1 VKLLAIDTSSL
12 ACTVALRIGDELIER
27 HEEQER
33 EHTRL
38 LIPMIRDVLDQAGV
52 TPNDLDAIVLG
63 NGPGSFIG
71 MRIAASVCQ
80 GLAHGAGLK
89 IIPVSSL
96 AAVAAEVMD
105 STDAE
110 TVIVTQ
116 DAHMQQVYMGLYL
129 RSAENSPQPVCDER
143 LQGQEMI
150 DELRRGE
157 KSSTVAAGQGWQR
170 YPKLLA
176 ANESLLGAQSDVLYP
191 HARYLLALADLSA
204 AIPAEDIQPA
214 YLRQKVAE
222 VPGTRE
228 LAKRN

>member
-1 VKLLAIDTSSL
+1 MKLLAIDTSSL
-12 ACTVALRIGDELIER
+12 ACTVALQNGDELIER
-27 HEEQER
+27 HEEIAR

-38 LIPMIRDVLDQAGV
+38 LMPMIRDVLDQAGV
-52 TPNDLDAIVLG
+52 TLNDLDAIVLG

-71 MRIAASVCQ
+71 MRIAASVSQ
-80 GLAHGAGLK
+80 GLAHGAGLG

-105 STDAE
+105 STAAE
-110 TVIVTQ
+110 TVAVTQ
-116 DAHMQQVYMGLYL
+116 DAHMHQVYMGLYS
-129 RSAENSPQPVCDER
+129 RSGENLPQPICDER
-143 LQGQEMI
+143 LQDQQII

-157 KSSTVAAGQGWQR
+157 KFSTVAAGQGWQR

-176 ANESLLGAQSDVLYP
+176 ANESVLGEQSDVLYP
-191 HARYLLALADLSA
+191 HARYLLALADVSA
-204 AIPAEDIQPA
+204 AIPAADIQPA

-228 LAKRN
+228 S